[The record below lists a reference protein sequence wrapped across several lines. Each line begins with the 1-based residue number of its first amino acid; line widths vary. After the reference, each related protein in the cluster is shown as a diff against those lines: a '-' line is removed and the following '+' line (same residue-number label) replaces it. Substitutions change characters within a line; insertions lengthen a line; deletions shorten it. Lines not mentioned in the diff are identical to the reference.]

1 MISFVK
7 DNEGYLE
14 RGETRKINV
23 NESKICVRFC
33 CVLHEVMCLEHIHQ
47 IVKGFSSDWK
57 KALDLINQDI
67 MRTFT
72 NFKNGTA
79 ILQVIS
85 PLCMLPYQYVEL
97 LQNMV

>member
-1 MISFVK
+1 MSMKVK
-7 DNEGYLE
+7 YYVLWLGRVLNGA
-14 RGETRKINV
+14 T
-23 NESKICVRFC
+23 CV
-33 CVLHEVMCLEHIHQ
+33 EHIHQ

-79 ILQVIS
+79 ILQVLHLSII
-85 PLCMLPYQYVEL
+85 MQRR
-97 LQNMV
+97 NDTFM

>member
-14 RGETRKINV
+14 RGEMRKINV
-23 NESKICVRFC
+23 NESKIIWLC
-33 CVLHEVMCLEHIHQ
+33 CILSEVICLEHIHQ

-79 ILQVIS
+79 ILQVI
-85 PLCMLPYQYVEL
+85 LLYVS
-97 LQNMV
+97 